1 MTNNAE
7 KEKMAERFL
16 EVLRDLKHVR
26 KRVQDEAGY
35 GDIDVFKLA
44 ELDKYLVDAR
54 KEIYEAAKHL
64 NLELP
69 SI

>member
-1 MTNNAE
+1 MNDTE

-16 EVLRDLKHVR
+16 EVLRDLKNVR

-44 ELDKYLVDAR
+44 ELTNTSWMPER
-54 KEIYEAAKHL
+54 KSMRRWRL
-64 NLELP
+64 SLELP
-69 SI
+69 NI